1 MQEEVVPG
9 LVLPDGLKPKGL
21 DVQPEEIAFDLP
33 LTPSYPLQPP
43 PPPYDKPLYGAD
55 WTGLKP
61 FQVSPE
67 AVVADVTIEHMLS
80 MPCCANMLAPHA
92 SCISS
97 DNVLV
102 YHCIYYWC
110 CGSWCC
116 HVSEADTWT
125 CCETGDNA
133 MMQETEPVMAADA
146 ALPVIIWQHPPATL
160 PKLPH
165 GVSPL
170 QPVHTRSKHICICVW
185 RCLHPQSMEHTA
197 FSTNCY
203 EPWKSCCL

>member
-1 MQEEVVPG
+1 MHV
-9 LVLPDGLKPKGL
+9 
-21 DVQPEEIAFDLP
+21 
-33 LTPSYPLQPP
+33 
-43 PPPYDKPLYGAD
+43 
-55 WTGLKP
+55 
-61 FQVSPE
+61 
-67 AVVADVTIEHMLS
+67 EHMPS

-97 DNVLV
+97 DSVLV

-110 CGSWCC
+110 CSSCCC
-116 HVSEADTWT
+116 HVSASDTWT
-125 CCETGDNA
+125 CCDTGDNA

-170 QPVHTRSKHICICVW
+170 QPGHTCSKHICICVW
-185 RCLHPQSMEHTA
+185 MCLHPQSMEHTA
-197 FSTNCY
+197 FCTKCY
-203 EPWKSCCL
+203 EPLKSCCLWAKGAGQLTLV